1 MDEVKKRKPRIL
13 SPETK
18 VKMIDKK
25 IAKLQDQIAEL
36 ELEKEEILKPIQLRK
51 AVEDAMNNMSTEEIA
66 EKLGIELK

>member
-13 SPETK
+13 SPEAK

>member
-66 EKLGIELK
+66 KKLGIELK